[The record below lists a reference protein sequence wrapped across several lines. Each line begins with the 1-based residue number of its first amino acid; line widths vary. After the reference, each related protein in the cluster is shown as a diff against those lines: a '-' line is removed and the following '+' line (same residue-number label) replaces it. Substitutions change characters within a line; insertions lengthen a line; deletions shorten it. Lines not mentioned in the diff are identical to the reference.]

1 MARVSVPDDLPEF
14 LRDHIR
20 RYLETD
26 GADGH
31 LWDSTVVGGPGPVP
45 TLLLTTRGRKTG
57 NPRILPMIYD
67 RTPTGFAVIASKAGA
82 PTHPAWYLNLVAEPV
97 VDVQVADRKFRARAR
112 TAEGA
117 GMPSGGGW
125 WRSIRPTTI
134 TRPVPS
140 GLFRWSFSSRWI
152 PELPGP
158 AGRDLIMTG

>member
-82 PTHPAWYLNLVAEPV
+82 PTHPAWYLNLVVEPV

-117 GMPSGGGW
+117 ERDAI
-125 WRSIRPTTI
+125 WRRMVAIYPPYDHYQARTERVI
-134 TRPVPS
+134 PVVVLEP
-140 GLFRWSFSSRWI
+140 LD
-152 PELPGP
+152 P
-158 AGRDLIMTG
+158 

>member
-67 RTPTGFAVIASKAGA
+67 RTPTGWR
-82 PTHPAWYLNLVAEPV
+82 PHPSRLVSEPGG
-97 VDVQVADRKFRARAR
+97 RA
-112 TAEGA
+112 
-117 GMPSGGGW
+117 GGGCTGGGQE
-125 WRSIRPTTI
+125 IPRPGAYRRGCRAGCHLAADGGDLSAL
-134 TRPVPS
+134 RP
-140 GLFRWSFSSRWI
+140 
-152 PELPGP
+152 LPGP
-158 AGRDLIMTG
+158 YRAGYSGGRSRAAGSLNSPARRAGI

>member
-1 MARVSVPDDLPEF
+1 MASVSVPDDLPEF

-31 LWDSTVVGGPGPVP
+31 LWDSTVAGGPGPVP

-57 NPRILPMIYD
+57 KPRTLPMIYD
-67 RTPTGFAVIASKAGA
+67 RTATGFAVIASKAGA

-112 TAEGA
+112 TADGA
-117 GMPSGGGW
+117 ERDAI
-125 WRSIRPTTI
+125 WRRMAAIYPPYVDYQARTERVI
-134 TRPVPS
+134 PVVVLEP
-140 GLFRWSFSSRWI
+140 L
-152 PELPGP
+152 
-158 AGRDLIMTG
+158 AN